1 MIKKTIYPR
10 TDTTIPAISK
20 SYRFNGGT
28 ATVQLDSLG
37 NYEVLVNGSRY
48 SSQENS
54 AKRDAGYKP
63 AVSDVSLKMVTAF
76 EKRDAQF
83 TMMHK
88 NAPRMQKHNEQQK
101 KIDALSPQK
110 YTRQNFPLSRPMR
123 EDVRKEL
130 EAEAAIRFVDVY
142 DDKKKE
148 RTNFVTEAEKE
159 AMAARLR
166 GYEEIQAFFEEL
178 EDGKE
183 ARANALFQKEYERQR
198 KEIEDYIN
206 GEVSVTE
213 QNIQTILSEI
223 NLPFRVEI
231 ESVYDKAKGLLTSD
245 IEFYGDLNLP
255 TSKTNILSTGRI
267 SVKDKLV
274 KEIEQFRTETI
285 VSMVYYFA
293 ASLFNTAINIQTQR
307 ISVWLNGKREALLWI
322 QFDRT
327 QFGKLSMRTVNTML
341 NYYDWPHVDALR
353 VVRGAYQFDPID
365 SNCFKNAVSQAMR
378 EAGAIAPNIDTTEAG
393 PHKNSDG
400 SVSLDVRKA
409 RKLLSLLPDDYDLKI
424 KVREMEQKGY
434 DKVILPSKYW
444 PYIKDLGKE

>member
-10 TDTTIPAISK
+10 TETTIPAISK

-54 AKRDAGYKP
+54 AKRDADYKP
-63 AVSDVSLKMVTAF
+63 TVSDVSLKMVNAF

-88 NAPRMQKHNEQQK
+88 NAPRMQKLNEQQK
-101 KIDALSPQK
+101 TLDALSPQK
-110 YTRQNFPLSRPMR
+110 YTPQSFPMSRPMR

-148 RTNFVTEAEKE
+148 RTNFVAEAEKE

-183 ARANALFQKEYERQR
+183 ARANAIFQKEYERQC

-206 GEVSVTE
+206 GEVGVTE
-213 QNIQTILSEI
+213 QNIQTILGEI

-231 ESVYDKAKGLLTSD
+231 ESAYDKSKGLLTSD

-274 KEIEQFRTETI
+274 KETEQLRTETI

-293 ASLFNTAINIQTQR
+293 ASLINAAINIQTQR

-341 NYYDWPHVDALR
+341 NYYDWPHVDVLR
-353 VVRGAYQFDPID
+353 VVRGEYQFDPID
-365 SNCFKNAVSQAMR
+365 ANSFKNMIVQAICEHELVSPSSTAEHSRLSGDGWTVTIGMAQTLADAFPEDYELQAIVM
-378 EAGAIAPNIDTTEAG
+378 DTLQLHESKIT
-393 PHKNSDG
+393 
-400 SVSLDVRKA
+400 
-409 RKLLSLLPDDYDLKI
+409 LPKKYKGIFNELKTN
-424 KVREMEQKGY
+424 
-434 DKVILPSKYW
+434 
-444 PYIKDLGKE
+444 

>member
-28 ATVQLDSLG
+28 ATVQLDSFG
-37 NYEVLVNGSRY
+37 NYAVLVNGSY
-48 SSQENS
+48 FSSLENS
-54 AKRDAGYKP
+54 AKRDAGYKSS
-63 AVSDVSLKMVTAF
+63 VNDVSLKMVRAF

-88 NAPRMQKHNEQQK
+88 NAARIQKLKQLQK
-101 KIDALSPQK
+101 KIDTLSPQK

-130 EAEAAIRFVDVY
+130 ETEAAIRFVDVY

-178 EDGKE
+178 EDEKE
-183 ARANALFQKEYERQR
+183 ARSNAIFQKEYERQR
-198 KEIEDYIN
+198 KEIEAYIN
-206 GEVSVTE
+206 GDVGVTE
-213 QNIQTILSEI
+213 QNIQTILDEI
-223 NLPFRVEI
+223 SLPFRVEVETI
-231 ESVYDKAKGLLTSD
+231 YDKSKGLLTTEID
-245 IEFYGDLNLP
+245 FYGDMNLP

-274 KEIEQFRTETI
+274 KEMEQSRTETI

-293 ASLFNTAINIQTQR
+293 ASLFNASINIQTQR
-307 ISVWLNGKREALLWI
+307 ISVWLDGKREGFLWI
-322 QFDRT
+322 QFNRS
-327 QFGKLSMRTVNTML
+327 QFNKLSMRTVNTMV

-353 VVRGAYQFDPID
+353 VVRGAYQFDTID
-365 SNCFKNAVSQAMR
+365 VNGFKNSISQAIS
-378 EAGAIAPNIDTTEAG
+378 ENGLTVP
-393 PHKNSDG
+393 
-400 SVSLDVRKA
+400 
-409 RKLLSLLPDDYDLKI
+409 LSLNDTRSVEDVDLWTVDIGMAKTLADALTEDYELQAMVSDALQKKLSKLVLPKKY
-424 KVREMEQKGY
+424 E
-434 DKVILPSKYW
+434 VILRELKA
-444 PYIKDLGKE
+444 